1 MAISSP
7 DVLKNYHDTI
17 VNLGFSG
24 DSVIGDEIVNIIAN
38 YPWILD
44 KVLPYNAKNTNIKT
58 DDKSSVTI
66 KNNEVPFCYVIERK
80 SAINA
85 GLANIFTM
93 LNQLNENIGKVS
105 DTAAGF
111 LDSIIGLVSSEE
123 TGNNISS
130 TIKTTVSGIRDKI
143 SQYVHNLNP
152 VKDNNLNSEILAPY
166 KYLYVT
172 RPTNKKFIF
181 PLLGNDSGFTNI
193 KNNWG
198 NETKLPG
205 LLQLPLSIANNFL
218 DTVSAGTN
226 LLNQISSFARGGN
239 N

>member
-24 DSVIGDEIVNIIAN
+24 DSIVGDEIVNIIAN

-44 KVLPYNAKNTNIKT
+44 KVLPYNAKNTNIKA

-93 LNQLNENIGKVS
+93 LNQLNENIGKFS
-105 DTAAGF
+105 DATANSLSSLIGTVDKEAGQN
-111 LDSIIGLVSSEE
+111 VA
-123 TGNNISS
+123 S
-130 TIKTTVSGIRDKI
+130 TIKTTVSGIREKV
-143 SQYVHNLNP
+143 SEYVSKLNP

-218 DTVSAGTN
+218 DTVSAGVN
-226 LLNQISSFARGGN
+226 LFNQISSIARRGN